1 MPENFVREE
10 LETLNICVQGVMQLR
25 SGRRDQDLTKD
36 LHPTSQFI
44 ASMAWAHKVLSV
56 QSCTEIYRLRV
67 TVESYVAPKD
77 PLQGKRCQNFGKTQR
92 N

>member
-10 LETLNICVQGVMQLR
+10 LETLNIRVQGVMQLC
-25 SGRRDQDLTKD
+25 SGRRNQDPTKD

-44 ASMAWAHKVLSV
+44 VSMAWDHKVSSV
-56 QSCTEIYRLRV
+56 RSRTEIYSLRAM
-67 TVESYVAPKD
+67 TESYVAPKD
-77 PLQGKRCQNFGKTQR
+77 PLQGKRCQSFGKTQR